1 MVDLFVYAHCVFY
14 CINQINCIFQFAFI
28 VCILC
33 RVLLSAFVRLL
44 HTSVCVCVFFF
55 FFCVVFNQQM
65 NIVKFHL
72 HNWGAVVTSSCELLR
87 ISEQQVDN
95 ELILK
100 HTWRHISWKKED

>member
-1 MVDLFVYAHCVFY
+1 
-14 CINQINCIFQFAFI
+14 
-28 VCILC
+28 
-33 RVLLSAFVRLL
+33 
-44 HTSVCVCVFFF
+44 
-55 FFCVVFNQQM
+55 M